1 MTKIIVYAIINLS
14 KTTTLDE
21 REEHNMTHTMSDIIR
36 QLKEY
41 DAMEK
46 ELKKE
51 VEALRQEAIA
61 FMTEEGVDEYMTD
74 EGKVTYREVISKR
87 FASTEFKKI
96 HADLYNAFCKQTAN
110 MRFTLS

>member
-1 MTKIIVYAIINLS
+1 MT
-14 KTTTLDE
+14 
-21 REEHNMTHTMSDIIR
+21 HNMNEIIR

>member
-1 MTKIIVYAIINLS
+1 MNN
-14 KTTTLDE
+14 
-21 REEHNMTHTMSDIIR
+21 NMTSIIR

-41 DAMEK
+41 DAIEK

-51 VEALRQEAIA
+51 VEALKKEAIEY
-61 FMTEEGVDEYMTD
+61 MTENGIDEYMTD

-96 HADLYNAFCKQTAN
+96 HADLYSAFCKQTAN

>member
-1 MTKIIVYAIINLS
+1 MN
-14 KTTTLDE
+14 
-21 REEHNMTHTMSDIIR
+21 NMTEIIR

-51 VEALRQEAIA
+51 VEALKKEAIEY
-61 FMTEEGVDEYMTD
+61 MTENGIDEYMTD